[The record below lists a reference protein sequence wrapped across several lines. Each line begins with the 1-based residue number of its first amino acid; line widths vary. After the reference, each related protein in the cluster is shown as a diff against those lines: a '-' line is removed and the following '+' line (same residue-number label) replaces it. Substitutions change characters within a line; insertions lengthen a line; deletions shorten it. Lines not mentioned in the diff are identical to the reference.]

1 MYMKLDDMLLNLIG
15 TEQLNLKDLAL
26 ILEIINNT
34 NVVKTDE
41 VEVI

>member
-1 MYMKLDDMLLNLIG
+1 MKVEDMILDIFK

-26 ILEIINNT
+26 ILDIINKT
-34 NVVKTDE
+34 SETKTDE

>member
-1 MYMKLDDMLLNLIG
+1 MKLDDMLLNLIG

-34 NVVKTDE
+34 NVVKNDE

>member
-1 MYMKLDDMLLNLIG
+1 MKLDDMLLNLIG